1 MSRTLGCGIDPVRLC
16 DDAVLQAV
24 VEFGAG
30 GEGNVPSAGGMDGCD
45 EFDGGLLHL
54 LDSSKVR
61 LQGRTSAGDST
72 KVAAITRVFA
82 HSRGR
87 IPIANAV
94 RAGLYSGIDEAVPAG
109 GTKLIP
115 IEATGLIERSSY

>member
-1 MSRTLGCGIDPVRLC
+1 LC

-30 GEGNVPSAGGMDGCD
+30 GDGNGPSAGGMNGCD

-61 LQGRTSAGDST
+61 LQGRPSAGDST

-82 HSRGR
+82 HAEDELPLPMLFGQAY
-87 IPIANAV
+87 IPA
-94 RAGLYSGIDEAVPAG
+94 
-109 GTKLIP
+109 
-115 IEATGLIERSSY
+115 